1 MVNTTIRVIAFAAL
15 TGALVCPPASA
26 QNAGAP
32 RSATPAG
39 APASL
44 DQAHHLFYSGRYE
57 ASAAL
62 ALEIRTQDP
71 GNLAASELRTSALH
85 FQIRRALGEPK
96 DRGKAWKLCLV
107 CQELMPVFLAELAV
121 GRAAARAQ
129 LAADPEDVDTLFFL
143 GKLDLNYVWLQLAT
157 AGRKTGLGEYREARK
172 SLDTV
177 LEQQPDHIRAQ
188 VARAWIDYIVD
199 TRMPF
204 GTKWILGG
212 GDKDRGLRVVREA
225 SQAEA
230 ERYVHAEAKFA
241 FWDMQV
247 REKNFKEAVVTARAL
262 SKDFPDNAELV
273 RFVAEH
279 DPQASR

>member
-1 MVNTTIRVIAFAAL
+1 
-15 TGALVCPPASA
+15 
-26 QNAGAP
+26 
-32 RSATPAG
+32 
-39 APASL
+39 
-44 DQAHHLFYSGRYE
+44 
-57 ASAAL
+57 
-62 ALEIRTQDP
+62 
-71 GNLAASELRTSALH
+71 
-85 FQIRRALGEPK
+85 
-96 DRGKAWKLCLV
+96 
-107 CQELMPVFLAELAV
+107 MPVFLAELAA

-129 LAADPEDVDTLFFL
+129 LAADPEDIDTLFFL

-177 LEQQPDHIRAQ
+177 LERQPDHIRAQ

-262 SKDFPDNAELV
+262 SEDFPDNADLIK
-273 RFVAEH
+273 FVAAH
-279 DPQASR
+279 GLQTSR